1 MGSKPLSYL
10 RGIRLFHDHVGLTA
24 LTNVSLLKDFLK
36 LKYMHNIIFF
46 IINVQIFVGILFA
59 KQVALKMSNKN
70 ASVNLKMH
78 FFVLGANAYSFS
90 TLMTKKISAEGYV
103 MEKMAERAMVDM
115 AMWGVCG
122 LSSPFI

>member
-1 MGSKPLSYL
+1 M
-10 RGIRLFHDHVGLTA
+10 V
-24 LTNVSLLKDFLK
+24 
-36 LKYMHNIIFF
+36 
-46 IINVQIFVGILFA
+46 ILFA

>member
-1 MGSKPLSYL
+1 ME
-10 RGIRLFHDHVGLTA
+10 
-24 LTNVSLLKDFLK
+24 
-36 LKYMHNIIFF
+36 
-46 IINVQIFVGILFA
+46 IFVDILFA

-70 ASVNLKMH
+70 ASVSLKSH
-78 FFVLGANAYSFS
+78 FFLCANAHSFS